1 MILLLEIII
10 HFYILILH
18 LEIFQLRPCYYYR
31 YALEPETNE
40 NSLREGKRLEAEAES
55 LKPHILESGQEISY
69 TCLPTMVDGKGTI
82 YILRQQ
88 MDCVNGSRKWPV
100 LLTYSTVFMLT

>member
-1 MILLLEIII
+1 MNL
-10 HFYILILH
+10 YILCIWKGH
-18 LEIFQLRPCYYYR
+18 LKLLPIFTFLTLLWNFQQRPYYYR

-40 NSLREGKRLEAEAES
+40 NSLREGKRLEAEAEN
-55 LKPHILESGQEISY
+55 LKPHILESGKEISY

-88 MDCVNGSRKWPV
+88 KDWVNGSWK
-100 LLTYSTVFMLT
+100 

>member
-1 MILLLEIII
+1 M
-10 HFYILILH
+10 
-18 LEIFQLRPCYYYR
+18 
-31 YALEPETNE
+31 EPETNE

-55 LKPHILESGQEISY
+55 LKPHILESGKEISY

-88 MDCVNGSRKWPV
+88 KDWVNGSIKWPV
-100 LLTYSTVFMLT
+100 LVTFSNIFILT